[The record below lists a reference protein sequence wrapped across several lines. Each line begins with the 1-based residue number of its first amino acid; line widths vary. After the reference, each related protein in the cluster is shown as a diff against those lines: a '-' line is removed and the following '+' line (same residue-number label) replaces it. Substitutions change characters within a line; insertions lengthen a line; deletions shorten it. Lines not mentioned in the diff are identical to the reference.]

1 MLPNS
6 ILPIPEQRFITSIF
20 LGTALSISSVKIVA
34 MVVRE
39 MNFMRRNLGQIIVA
53 SAILED
59 TIGWILVA
67 IAFGLASSGM
77 LDAWSV
83 TKTVLGVAAFLV
95 ASLTIGRRVVFSLI
109 RWTNDNFV
117 SDFPVITTILVI
129 MVAMALTT
137 HMIGVHSVLG
147 AFVAGVLVGE
157 SPILTRHIDEQLR
170 GLIVALFMP
179 VFFGLSGLSAD
190 LTILKNT
197 DLLLLTCALVV
208 IASIGKFGGAFIGG
222 RLGRLTRPESL
233 AIACG
238 MNARGSTEVIVA
250 TVGLSMGVLSQNLF
264 TMIVAMAVITTIAM
278 PPPARRQR
286 NLECRPNGSVR
297 STTGAKTGQ
306 YKARTT

>member
-1 MLPNS
+1 
-6 ILPIPEQRFITSIF
+6 
-20 LGTALSISSVKIVA
+20 VKIVA
-34 MVVRE
+34 MVVCE

-59 TIGWILVA
+59 SIGWILVA
-67 IAFGLASSGM
+67 IAFGLALSGT

-83 TKTVLGVAAFLV
+83 TKTILGTAAFLA
-95 ASLTIGRRVVFSLI
+95 ASLTIGRRIVFSRI

-137 HMIGVHSVLG
+137 NMIGVHSVLG

-190 LTILKNT
+190 LTILKNI
-197 DLLLLTCALVV
+197 DLLLLTGALVV
-208 IASIGKFGGAFIGG
+208 IASMGKFGGAFIGG
-222 RLGRLTRPESL
+222 KLGRLSHQESL

-238 MNARGSTEVIVA
+238 MNAGGSTEVIVA
-250 TVGLSMGVLSQNLF
+250 TVGLSMGVLN
-264 TMIVAMAVITTIAM
+264 
-278 PPPARRQR
+278 
-286 NLECRPNGSVR
+286 
-297 STTGAKTGQ
+297 
-306 YKARTT
+306 